1 MKIILFHPQIPQ
13 NTGNIAR
20 SCAATNTG
28 LVLVRPLGFSISDK
42 QMKRAGLD
50 YWDKVKLEV
59 IDDLDAY
66 LQAQSAP
73 SFFLSSKAKK
83 SYTEANF
90 TLDANLLFGSETEG
104 LPPSIWEK
112 YPDNFYTIPMAPGPR
127 CLNLAS
133 SAAVVLFES
142 LRQTGF
148 NFAQ

>member
-83 SYTEANF
+83 SYADANF
-90 TLDANLLFGSETEG
+90 TLDANLIFGSETEG
-104 LPPSIWEK
+104 LPPSVWER
-112 YPDNFYTIPMAPGPR
+112 YPDNFYAIPMAPGPR

-148 NFAQ
+148 NFSQ